1 MKQGIDNQPVG
12 KVQWVDRNELNA
24 NDYNPNF
31 VAPPELELLKTSI
44 IEDGKE
50 ISYSYHRKVLTPD
63 MDISSES
70 DEIKALA
77 GAIWTDAVKKAWLHK
92 LKANEE

>member
-1 MKQGIDNQPVG
+1 MAITKQLQD
-12 KVQWVDRNELNA
+12 
-24 NDYNPNF
+24 DYEVRGEYKKIN
-31 VAPPELELLKTSI
+31 VRTKTSI
-44 IEDGKE
+44 MEDGKA

-77 GAIWTDAVKKAWLHK
+77 GAIWTDAIKKAWSDK
-92 LKANEE
+92 LKADKE